1 MIIYYQ
7 NRYTVIESQFYF
19 RSENIMMLVY
29 SLITQSHIFLTMQ
42 AHLKPKTL
50 LVLILK
56 FFRRFRKLFT
66 PTNRKCP
73 SSCQNNRL
81 SIRYHLLR

>member
-1 MIIYYQ
+1 MIVYYQ

-42 AHLKPKTL
+42 AHLKTKNSTCAYL
-50 LVLILK
+50 KILSK
-56 FFRRFRKLFT
+56 
-66 PTNRKCP
+66 
-73 SSCQNNRL
+73 
-81 SIRYHLLR
+81 I